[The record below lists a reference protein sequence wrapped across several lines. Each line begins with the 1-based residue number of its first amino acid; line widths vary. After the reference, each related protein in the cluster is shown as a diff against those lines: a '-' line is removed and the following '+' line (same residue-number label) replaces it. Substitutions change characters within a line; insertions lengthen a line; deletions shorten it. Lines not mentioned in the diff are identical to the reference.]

1 MKGKMKK
8 DKEISLWK
16 TLFVSAWMYSLI
28 AMFGMNAVLYAR
40 DKLLVSTS
48 LRELCFW
55 VTAMLAFAI
64 GMVYMISK
72 STFYVYKKKKQEHKK

>member
-1 MKGKMKK
+1 MKK